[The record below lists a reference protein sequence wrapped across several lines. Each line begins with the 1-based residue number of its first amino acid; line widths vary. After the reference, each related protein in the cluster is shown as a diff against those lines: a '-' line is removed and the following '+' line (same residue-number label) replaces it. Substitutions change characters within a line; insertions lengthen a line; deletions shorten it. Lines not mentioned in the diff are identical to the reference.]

1 MVPPATSPYSRPVTP
16 DDDAPSRIEL
26 PAAPTDQRA
35 ILDAGGVA
43 CWSEPLEID
52 TYDAGAPDP
61 YPLFLDRR
69 VYQGS
74 SGRVYPMPMIDE
86 VAHDKRPRSWRAIH
100 LENAYVRLVLLPEL
114 GGRIHIG
121 YDKVA
126 GYDFFYR
133 NNVIKPALVGLGG
146 PWISGGVEFNWP
158 QHHRPA
164 TFLPVDTR
172 IERESDGAVVA
183 WHSDLDPLQRMRGT
197 HGIRL
202 RPGSSLVEAEVALH
216 NRTDTM
222 QTFLWWANVAAR
234 AHERYQSFFP
244 DDVGF
249 VADHARRAVTAFPRA
264 DRPYYGVDYP
274 ALAAAT
280 PDADRIDVYSNIPVP
295 TSYMITDTDDA
306 FFGGYDHAADAGFV
320 HWADPALSPGKKQ
333 WTWGTGEIGRAWDA
347 QLTDDDGP
355 YVELMAGVYTDNQ
368 PDFAWLMPGET
379 KRFSQFWYPIHTIGP
394 ARQATT
400 DAAISVDG
408 DRRVGVLATRTRS
421 VVVTVHDRLGN
432 ARTRTATV
440 GPDAPLRHGFD
451 DLPGEINRVTVQD
464 AVTSEGLVE
473 WRTRPLPTDEPWVAT
488 APPQPDEIASIDEL
502 LVTATHLEQYRHPT
516 RNAVPYLREV
526 LARDAGDTRAA
537 TALAS
542 WHLRRGEYDAAEG
555 LLETALSRQSRRNL
569 NPRDGE
575 TLYLAGLVAE
585 RRGDLDT
592 AERRFAR
599 AAWNAAWTAPA
610 NLARARLALRTGR
623 DADARRLAIGAGD
636 IPEARRLVA
645 LALVRAGRATDAAA
659 HARRL
664 VEEDPLDAGN
674 VILARA
680 LGLPASVALPDPPVD
695 PRVLIDVA
703 CEFAR
708 AGAFAEALAATEAD
722 SAASPE
728 TPASPEALA
737 APETPAARETPAAFG
752 NIAPL
757 RYVLRAAWAD
767 AAGDTAT
774 AEAERGA
781 LARASLALAFPA
793 GLDAYDALTALAA
806 SDSAISTEPADAR
819 TVTYALRGMWLLD
832 AGRDADALTDL
843 TAATDAG
850 LDDPVAWRNRALAI
864 VRTGGA
870 LEDADRAFA
879 AAIALR
885 PDGRLLFERDL
896 LAAIAGRTSA
906 ERLTRLEA
914 HPGVLPTRDDLALAH
929 VTLLLDADRV
939 DDAWEILTTRTFRPF
954 EGGEGRV
961 IAAYDRAACLLARR
975 LLDADETDAAL
986 SLLEEGIVA
995 PPHLGEGRHPAER
1008 PTERL
1013 VLLGDAHAAAG
1024 DRDAARSAWAAAC
1037 TPTPYAVAERA
1048 LGEADVWAGLAH
1060 TRLGEHDRAR
1070 AVWDGLDDRA
1080 DELDRARDDV
1090 DYFATSLPELV
1101 VFDVDTAA
1109 ARAATAERLRAGA
1122 AAGRALTDAASA
1134 DAATPD
1140 AAPADAATPAPTSER
1155 TPA

>member
-1 MVPPATSPYSRPVTP
+1 MTP

-26 PAAPTDQRA
+26 PAAPADQRA

-43 CWSEPLEID
+43 CWSEPLTID
-52 TYDAGAPDP
+52 TYEAGAPDP

-86 VAHDKRPRSWRAIH
+86 VSHDKHPRSWQAIH

-172 IERESDGAVVA
+172 IERESDGAVVV

-202 RPGSSLVEAEVALH
+202 RPGSSLIEAEVALH
-216 NRTDTM
+216 NRTDTT

-244 DDVGF
+244 DDVAF

-320 HWADPALSPGKKQ
+320 HWADPALSPGKKM

-347 QLTDDDGP
+347 QLTDDDGS

-368 PDFAWLMPGET
+368 PDFAWLLPGET
-379 KRFSQFWYPIHTIGP
+379 KRFSQFWYPIHAIGA

-408 DRRVGVLATRTRS
+408 EGRVGVMTTRTRS
-421 VVVTVHDRLGN
+421 VVVSIHDREGN
-432 ARTRTATV
+432 ARTHTATV
-440 GPDAPLRHGFD
+440 GPDTPLRHMRERGGD
-451 DLPGEINRVTVQD
+451 AGALSRVTVED
-464 AVTSEGLVE
+464 ADTGAQLVA
-473 WRTRPLPTDEPWVAT
+473 WRERPAPTREPWVAT
-488 APPQPDEIASIDEL
+488 APPQPEEIASTDEL

-516 RNAVPYLREV
+516 RDAVPYLREA
-526 LARDAGDTRAA
+526 LARDAGDVRAA
-537 TALAS
+537 TALAA
-542 WHLRRGEYDAAEG
+542 WYLRRGEYDAASTHGES
-555 LLETALSRQSRRNL
+555 ALAHQTRRNL

-585 RRGDLDT
+585 RRGDLDI
-592 AERRFAR
+592 ADRRFAR
-599 AAWNAAWTAPA
+599 ASWNAAWTAPA
-610 NLARARLALRTGR
+610 ALARARLALRAGR
-623 DADARRLAIGAGD
+623 QVEALRLATEAGD
-636 IPEARRLVA
+636 IPEARRLAV
-645 LALVRAGRATDAAA
+645 LALVRLDRRADAE
-659 HARRL
+659 ARARQL
-664 VEEDPLDAGN
+664 VADDPLDVGN
-674 VILARA
+674 ALLARA
-680 LGLPASVALPDPPVD
+680 LQLTSSVTVPQAPAD
-695 PRVLIDVA
+695 PRAVLDIA
-703 CEFAR
+703 GEFAR
-708 AGAFAEALAATEAD
+708 AGAYAEALAAT
-722 SAASPE
+722 ASPMIAGFGASD
-728 TPASPEALA
+728 TPSAL
-737 APETPAARETPAAFG
+737 G
-752 NIAPL
+752 NVEPL
-757 RYVLRAAWAD
+757 RHVLRAAWAD
-767 AAGDTAT
+767 AAGDA
-774 AEAERGA
+774 ALADAERTA
-781 LARASLALAFPA
+781 LADTPLALAFPA
-793 GLDAYDALTALAA
+793 GLDVYDALTRLAA
-806 SDSAISTEPADAR
+806 SDSAPSATR
-819 TVTYALRGMWLLD
+819 TVARALRGMWLLD
-832 AGRDADALTDL
+832 AGRDADALSDL
-843 TAATDAG
+843 TAATDDG

-864 VRTGGA
+864 VRTGGS
-870 LEDADRAFA
+870 LDDADRAFA

-896 LAAIAGRTSA
+896 LAAIAGRTAA
-906 ERLTRLEA
+906 ERLARLET
-914 HPGVLPTRDDLALAH
+914 HPDALATRDDLALAH
-929 VTLLLDADRV
+929 VSLLLDTDRI
-939 DDAWEILTTRTFRPF
+939 DEAWRILTTRIFRPF

-975 LLDADETDAAL
+975 LLDGGETDAAIA
-986 SLLEEGIVA
+986 LLEEGIVV

-1024 DRDAARSAWAAAC
+1024 DGCAAQRAWEATCADS
-1037 TPTPYAVAERA
+1037 PYAVGEHPP
-1048 LGEADVWAGLAH
+1048 GEADVWVGIAH
-1060 TRLGEHDRAR
+1060 TRLGDRDRAR
-1070 AVWDGLDDRA
+1070 AVWDALDARA
-1080 DELDRARDDV
+1080 DELDRARDTV

-1109 ARAATAERLRAGA
+1109 ARAATAARLRAGA
-1122 AAGRALTDAASA
+1122 AAGRALS
-1134 DAATPD
+1134 DAAT
-1140 AAPADAATPAPTSER
+1140 AER

>member
-1 MVPPATSPYSRPVTP
+1 MTP
-16 DDDAPSRIEL
+16 DDAAPSRIEL
-26 PAAPTDQRA
+26 PAAPADQRA

-43 CWSEPLEID
+43 CWSEPLTID
-52 TYDAGAPDP
+52 TYDAGDPDP

-74 SGRVYPMPMIDE
+74 SGRVYPMPMIDH
-86 VAHDKRPRSWRAIH
+86 VAHDKRPRSWQAIH

-121 YDKVA
+121 FDKVA

-172 IERESDGAVVA
+172 IEREPDGAVVV
-183 WHSDLDPLQRMRGT
+183 WHSDLDPLQRMRGS

-202 RPGSSLVEAEVALH
+202 RPGSSLIEAEVALH

-274 ALAAAT
+274 ALAAET

-368 PDFAWLMPGET
+368 PDFAWLAPGET
-379 KRFSQFWYPIHTIGP
+379 KRFSQFWYPIHAIGA

-400 DAAISVDG
+400 DAAVSVDG
-408 DRRVGVLATRTRS
+408 DGRVGVLTTRIRS

-432 ARTRTATV
+432 TRTRTATV
-440 GPDAPLRHGFD
+440 GPDAPLLLTRERD
-451 DLPGEINRVTVQD
+451 DRPAGGITRVTVED
-464 AVTSEGLVE
+464 ADTGAQLVE
-473 WRTRPLPTDEPWVAT
+473 WRERPTPTREPWVAT
-488 APPQPDEIASIDEL
+488 APPQPTEIASTDEL

-516 RNAVPYLREV
+516 RDAVPYLREV
-526 LARDAGDTRAA
+526 LGRDPGEHRAA
-537 TALAS
+537 TALAA
-542 WHLRRGEYDAAEG
+542 WHLRRGEDDAASAH
-555 LLETALSRQSRRNL
+555 LDVALARQTRRNL

-575 TLYLAGLVAE
+575 ALYLAGLVAE

-592 AERRFAR
+592 ADRRLAR
-599 AAWNAAWTAPA
+599 AAWNTAWAAPA
-610 NLARARLALRTGR
+610 SLARARLALRTR
-623 DADARRLAIGAGD
+623 RHADALRLATDAGD

-645 LALVRAGRATDAAA
+645 LTLVRLGKRADAEG
-659 HARRL
+659 HVRRL
-664 VEEDPLDAGN
+664 LDDDPLDAGTA
-674 VILARA
+674 ILARA
-680 LGLPASVALPDPPVD
+680 LGLAASVSLPAPSAD
-695 PRVLIDVA
+695 PRAVLDVA
-703 CEFAR
+703 GEFAR
-708 AGAFAEALAATEAD
+708 AGAYAEALAATD
-722 SAASPE
+722 SPTPAPPE
-728 TPASPEALA
+728 TP
-737 APETPAARETPAAFG
+737 TAFG

-757 RYVLRAAWAD
+757 RHVLRAAWAD
-767 AAGDTAT
+767 AAGDDAT
-774 AEAERGA
+774 RDAEHAA
-781 LARASLALAFPA
+781 LASASLALAFPA
-793 GLDAYDALTALAA
+793 GLDVYDAMTRLAA
-806 SDSAISTEPADAR
+806 SVSAPDAAR
-819 TVTYALRGMWLLD
+819 TVARALRGMWLLD
-832 AGRDADALTDL
+832 AGRDADALADL

-864 VRTGGA
+864 VRTGGS
-870 LEDADRAFA
+870 LDDADRAFA

-896 LAAIAGRTSA
+896 LGAVAGRTA
-906 ERLTRLEA
+906 DDRLALLEK
-914 HPGVLPTRDDLALAH
+914 HTDVLPTRDDLALAH
-929 VTLLLDADRV
+929 VTLLLEADRI
-939 DDAWEILTTRTFRPF
+939 DEAWHILTTRTFRPF

-975 LLDADETDAAL
+975 FLDEGETDAAIA
-986 SLLEEGIVA
+986 LLEEGIVV

-1024 DRDAARSAWAAAC
+1024 DRDAARRAWEAAC
-1037 TPTPYAVAERA
+1037 ADTPYAVGERA
-1048 LGEADVWAGLAH
+1048 LAEADVWVGIAH
-1060 TRLGEHDRAR
+1060 TRLGDLDRAH
-1070 AVWDGLDDRA
+1070 ALWDALDARA
-1080 DELDRARDDV
+1080 DELDRARDAV

-1101 VFDVDTAA
+1101 VFDADTAA
-1109 ARAATAERLRAGA
+1109 ARAATAARLRAGA
-1122 AAGRALTDAASA
+1122 AAGRALSDT
-1134 DAATPD
+1134 AT
-1140 AAPADAATPAPTSER
+1140 AER